1 MSKRVFEEGEDT
13 AVADGVRQLALGIP
27 AELDLQ
33 VSEFRGVVSQ
43 LRRCVFCQE
52 MFSKRDVGMLSCLF
66 HPSEYFNRGVKLG
79 VPNHAHTDCQEC
91 MRLTLFSGKWDDPR
105 APIYPSQGCTRIDHC
120 ESISVL
126 EQPISAMPAAYLN
139 ELNIFLDVKSKAT
152 TGSDVDEAIR
162 ALKKRTNVIIIDK
175 PRQLTKVLFV
185 DMPGTAV
192 PFSMSVMDIY
202 ETMTVQ
208 FGLPS
213 MDEQV
218 RRAKADDPELRPT
231 KHGGMYAS
239 EGAGEFDR
247 IRSTL
252 SNNKVMF
259 IPMVIIARVDQTTLN
274 SIRMKLSKP
283 PKE

>member
-1 MSKRVFEEGEDT
+1 MSKRGFEEENT
-13 AVADGVRQLALGIP
+13 AVADGVRQLALGVP

-66 HPSEYFNRGVKLG
+66 HPSEYFNRGVKHGLG
-79 VPNHAHTDCQEC
+79 TQSHTDCQAC
-91 MRLTLFSGKWDDPR
+91 NQLTLFAGKWNDPR
-105 APIYPSQGCTRIDHC
+105 APVYPSQGCTRVDHC
-120 ESISVL
+120 ESVSVL
-126 EQPISAMPAAYLN
+126 EQPISAIPAAYLN
-139 ELNIFLDVKSKAT
+139 ELNILLDVKSKAS
-152 TGSDVDEAIR
+152 TGSDIDGAIR
-162 ALKKRTNVIIIDK
+162 ALRKRTNVIVIDK
-175 PRQLTKVLFV
+175 PRHLTKVLFV

-202 ETMTVQ
+202 EAMTAT

-218 RRAKADDPELRPT
+218 RKARAADPELRPS

-239 EGAGEFDR
+239 DGAGEFDR

-259 IPMVIIARVDQTTLN
+259 IPMVIVARVDQTTFN
-274 SIRMKLSKP
+274 SIGMKLSKP